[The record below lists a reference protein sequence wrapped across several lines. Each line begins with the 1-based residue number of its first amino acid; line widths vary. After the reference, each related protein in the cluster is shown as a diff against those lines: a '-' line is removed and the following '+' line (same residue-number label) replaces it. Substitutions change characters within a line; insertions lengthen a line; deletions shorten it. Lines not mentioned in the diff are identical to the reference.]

1 MEFFSPAT
9 DSQLIESKVFVSD
22 VGGVEVSL
30 ELNPHPGS
38 LHKLLHF
45 GIAVVVRESWSV
57 GGHDSEG
64 DAAFGVRCWDAVSA
78 KATGFRGLCLGWK
91 WGGSP
96 VPLGRFLC

>member
-9 DSQLIESKVFVSD
+9 DSQLIKSKVFVSD

-45 GIAVVVRESWSV
+45 GIAVIVRESWSV
-57 GGHDSEG
+57 GGHHSEG
-64 DAAFGVRCWDAVSA
+64 DAAFGVWCWDAVSA
-78 KATGFRGLCLGWK
+78 KAAWQLVSEVFAWGGNGVEALCL
-91 WGGSP
+91 
-96 VPLGRFLC
+96 